1 MNVQPIGERVYPL
14 PRPENTEPSL
24 PFGLVVT
31 VAHDLTVHGFPRVGS
46 SDELRELEQALV
58 RFLYHDG
65 GYSRDVDGVPV
76 MPVPEGVDGYAP
88 TGRA

>member
-1 MNVQPIGERVYPL
+1 
-14 PRPENTEPSL
+14 
-24 PFGLVVT
+24 
-31 VAHDLTVHGFPRVGS
+31 
-46 SDELRELEQALV
+46 V